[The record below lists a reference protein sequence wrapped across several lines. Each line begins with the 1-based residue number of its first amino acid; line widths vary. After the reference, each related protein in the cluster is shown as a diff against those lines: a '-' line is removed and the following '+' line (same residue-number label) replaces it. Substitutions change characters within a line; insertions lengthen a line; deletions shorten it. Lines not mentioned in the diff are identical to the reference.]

1 MVARKGSNVTLT
13 CEVPGTFWQ
22 TSSVRWFLT
31 DTRLPTSQSVEFY
44 AEHEHGL
51 MISVLHIQ
59 NVSEKDSGLYKCD
72 ASDDRGSA
80 CNNVTLIVDEK
91 GISSYIFKGR

>member
-1 MVARKGSNVTLT
+1 MTLA

-31 DTRLPTSQSVEFY
+31 DTQLPTSRSEQFY
-44 AEHEHGL
+44 ADQGHGL
-51 MISVLHIQ
+51 MMTVLHIQ
-59 NVSEKDSGLYKCD
+59 NVSEKDGGLYKCVVY
-72 ASDDRGSA
+72 DDRGSD

-91 GISSYIFKGR
+91 GISSYIFKGT

>member
-1 MVARKGSNVTLT
+1 MTLT

-31 DTRLPTSQSVEFY
+31 NTRLPTSQSVEFY
-44 AEHEHGL
+44 AEQEHGL

-59 NVSEKDSGLYKCD
+59 NVSEKDRGLYKCD
-72 ASDDRGSA
+72 VSDDRGST
-80 CNNVTLIVDEK
+80 CNNITLIVDEK
-91 GISSYIFKGR
+91 GISSSILKGRWNYR